1 MISISITITIINSTI
16 FLIKNTNNK
25 VIIAL
30 FAHIVI
36 NFGKTLAVA
45 MDRYLLNFKQSLK
58 ILQTDSSSESLVGA
72 EDDRR
77 ESVKTALTEFKNA
90 IIRAN
95 DV

>member
-1 MISISITITIINSTI
+1 MISISITIITSTILLFKIINS
-16 FLIKNTNNK
+16 K
-25 VIIAL
+25 VFIAL
-30 FAHIVI
+30 FAQINI